1 MIKAVA
7 AVLITAGQLFALSG
21 EAVYEKHCASCHQ
34 RFVETDLL
42 LKNFFEMENKM
53 LNLKAPTINQLV
65 FRLKQQIGDRE
76 GDREF
81 HMMEVTEF
89 VKDYVYYPDKQ
100 KSVCIPEVI
109 RQFDTMASM
118 KDQISEEELEAVS
131 EWIYLS
137 DLKEKESE

>member
-1 MIKAVA
+1 MIKVAVA
-7 AVLITAGQLFALSG
+7 LLIVAGHLFALSG
-21 EAVYEKHCASCHQ
+21 EAVYEKHCAACHQ
-34 RFVETDLL
+34 RYVEMDILS
-42 LKNFFEMENKM
+42 KNFFEMDNKM

-65 FRLKQQIGDRE
+65 FRLKQQIGDRD

-109 RQFDTMASM
+109 RQFDTMAPM
-118 KDQISEEELEAVS
+118 KGKISEEELDAVS
-131 EWIYLS
+131 EWIYMS
-137 DLKEKESE
+137 DLKQEENR